1 LKESLTSCY
10 RRELNGRNKIYKYST
25 KKRKAIKEK
34 YKLQNKAIENKSLM
48 YTVNILDHH
57 MHVY

>member
-1 LKESLTSCY
+1 MAEIKFTY
-10 RRELNGRNKIYKYST
+10 T
-25 KKRKAIKEK
+25 QQKRKAIKEK